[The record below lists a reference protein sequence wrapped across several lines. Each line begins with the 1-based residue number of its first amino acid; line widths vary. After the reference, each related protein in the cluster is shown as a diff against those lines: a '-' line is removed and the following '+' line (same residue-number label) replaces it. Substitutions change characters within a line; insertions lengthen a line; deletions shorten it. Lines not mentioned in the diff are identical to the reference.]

1 MALFSRLITK
11 KGVKLNKGL
20 REVENMC
27 LAVTVILLATKE
39 ALSLIES
46 VLLKLRRC
54 SYAVKP
60 DWEN

>member
-1 MALFSRLITK
+1 VALFSRLITK

-39 ALSLIES
+39 ALSLIEP
-46 VLLKLRRC
+46 VLLIIKE
-54 SYAVKP
+54 V
-60 DWEN
+60 